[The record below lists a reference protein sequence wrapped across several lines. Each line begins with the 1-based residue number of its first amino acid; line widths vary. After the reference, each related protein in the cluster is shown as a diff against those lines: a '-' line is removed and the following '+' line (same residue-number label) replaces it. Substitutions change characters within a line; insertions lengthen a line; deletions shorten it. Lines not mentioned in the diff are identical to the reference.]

1 MNGFAAWGVLAGLIG
16 NAATPLAARGQSGS
30 QPDSASRRAVS
41 GAIRGRVTR
50 TDSVPIVGADVWL
63 ITVDRHQ
70 NTDSSGGFR
79 FVGLPAGPLLL
90 EVRRIGF
97 AAKRD
102 TVSVDADLETTR
114 RYFLVAQS
122 QTLDTVRTTAQE
134 QKYLSPNLRGFEERR
149 VAGQGGH
156 FITDSVLRRNE
167 NSTLTNVI
175 SSRVPGVM
183 VSHGVLVSSRKPC
196 RGPVLMSKGCVGS
209 GGDCYVSIFV
219 DGVLLYRAQMADQ
232 NVPPPDLA
240 KMSVTQ
246 FGGIEFYAGAAAAP
260 MGMHADD
267 DGCGALWLWTRER

>member
-1 MNGFAAWGVLAGLIG
+1 MNAFAAWVALAGLIG
-16 NAATPLAARGQSGS
+16 NAATPVAALGQRGSP
-30 QPDSASRRAVS
+30 PDSATRRAVS
-41 GAIRGRVTR
+41 GVIRGRVTR

-63 ITVDRHQ
+63 ITVDRHE
-70 NTDSSGGFR
+70 NTDSSGDFR
-79 FVGLPAGPLLL
+79 FTGLAPGPLLL

-97 AAKRD
+97 ASKRD

-114 RYFLVAQS
+114 RYFLAAQN

-149 VAGQGGH
+149 AAGQGGH
-156 FITDSVLRRNE
+156 FITDSALRRNE

-183 VSHGVLVSSRKPC
+183 VSHGTLVSSRKPC
-196 RGPVLMSKGCVGS
+196 RGAVLMGKGCVAR

-219 DGVLLYRAQMADQ
+219 DGVLLYKAQMADA

-240 KMSVTQ
+240 KLSVTQ
-246 FGGIEFYAGAAAAP
+246 FGGVEFYAGGVAAP
-260 MGMHADD
+260 VGMHADD